1 MARFERPGFSFHYE
15 LIEGAAPRDTLF
27 LHGNLASNLWW
38 EPMLEH
44 WPKSSGPG
52 RLILAEWRGCGKSTA
67 FEGSFDLPT
76 LAADVNAL
84 LEHLKVS
91 PTAPANLVAHSTG
104 GLIGLHAMAAA
115 PKLYHQA
122 LLLDPVSPEGV
133 ELGPEMIAAFAQMSR
148 DRAFCAA
155 VILGTIHGGNLSE
168 GFRERIVDAAFGV
181 SPRIW
186 SEVPKLIHRPPAL
199 DFSRLNHPTL
209 VAHGELDQVLPIA
222 ASVALA
228 KALPR
233 GEFRALPGRGHCP
246 NVEDPAA
253 FAALARGFLT

>member
-1 MARFERPGFSFHYE
+1 MAQLARPGFSFHYE
-15 LIEGAAPRDTLF
+15 LIESAAPRDTLF
-27 LHGNLASNLWW
+27 LHGNLAANLWW

-44 WPKSSGPG
+44 WPRSSGPG
-52 RLILAEWRGCGKSTA
+52 RLILAEWRGCGKSSA
-67 FEGSFDLPT
+67 FEGPFDLPT

-84 LEHLKVS
+84 LEHLGAS
-91 PTAPANLVAHSTG
+91 PAAPANLVAHSTG

-115 PKLYHQA
+115 PELYHQA

-133 ELGPEMIAAFAQMSR
+133 ELGPEMIAAFAQMSH

-155 VILGTIHGGNLSE
+155 VILGTIHGGNLSA

-186 SEVPKLIHRPPAL
+186 GEVPALIHQPPAL
-199 DFSRLNHPTL
+199 DFSLLTHPTL

-222 ASVALA
+222 ASETLA

-233 GEFRALPGRGHCP
+233 GEFQVLLGRGHCP
-246 NVEDPAA
+246 NVEDPAS
-253 FAALARGFLT
+253 FSALARGFLR

>member
-1 MARFERPGFSFHYE
+1 
-15 LIEGAAPRDTLF
+15 
-27 LHGNLASNLWW
+27 
-38 EPMLEH
+38 MLEH